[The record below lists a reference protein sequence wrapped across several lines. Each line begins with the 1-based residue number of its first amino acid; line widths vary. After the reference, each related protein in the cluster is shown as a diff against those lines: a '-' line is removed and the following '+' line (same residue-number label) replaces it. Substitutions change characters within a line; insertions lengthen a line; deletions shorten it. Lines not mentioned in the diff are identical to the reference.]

1 MGLEAVAEATVGG
14 ESILIFDFLPQA
26 VDELI
31 DGVITYARPV
41 FDVGVDRFAD
51 LVLGEDLARVS
62 LQKI

>member
-1 MGLEAVAEATVGG
+1 VGG